1 MDAKNKYTDL
11 LNEGAQA
18 ERDAIRAY
26 LKRRVS
32 YYRRLADLPEIIV
45 TLEEV
50 LRWIDGRTARFAA
63 REGGLEGRTKK

>member
-32 YYRRLADLPEIIV
+32 YYKRLADLPGTIG

-63 REGGLEGRTKK
+63 REGGIKGRGEQ